1 MGHSMIAVLP
11 TVHISALVRSS
22 LSTQEN
28 AQASFFF
35 GRSVYNNMDSNIVNS
50 NIGMVRRPDKEPTQS
65 ELNQKPP
72 QNHEWES
79 HCQFYADCADCQQ
92 FKQQPDSSIESF
104 STHASEEPANNH
116 EGCQRIKPTEIS
128 TNQPNCQTKIAKS

>member
-1 MGHSMIAVLP
+1 MGHSMSTVLS
-11 TVHISALVRSS
+11 TVHISALVRPS
-22 LSTQEN
+22 LSTGKN

-35 GRSVYNNMDSNIVNS
+35 GRSVYNNMDSNIMNS

-65 ELNQKPP
+65 ELNQKHP

-92 FKQQPDSSIESF
+92 FKQQPDNPIEAF
-104 STHASEEPANNH
+104 LAHASEKPANNR
-116 EGCQRIKPTEIS
+116 EGCQRIKPTEVS
-128 TNQPNCQTKIAKS
+128 TNQPNCHARIAKR